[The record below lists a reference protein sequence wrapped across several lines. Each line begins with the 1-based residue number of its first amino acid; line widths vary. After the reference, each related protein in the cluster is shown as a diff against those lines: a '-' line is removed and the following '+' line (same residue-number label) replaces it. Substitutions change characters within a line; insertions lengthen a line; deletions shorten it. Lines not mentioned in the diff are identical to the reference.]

1 MNRETADTESMSLAG
16 ERVREELKRRVSA
29 IVVYVLCP
37 LSLGVLVGAAYSWPR
52 TLRMTIEFFQLGERA
67 FAAASGSSLFDKLLW
82 MDLSTMSVLIVLLL
96 SLHLFLGTAR
106 LLVQRLRAKTW
117 QEFKSRVYRNRL
129 LPQGLGPVAIRLGL
143 IGTLISFVL
152 IAMML
157 FGGARLPELGE
168 SVAAAETQP
177 VLSAEVG
184 RKSFVV
190 FLFLCASLYSS
201 LVGCAVGYF
210 AVPVLEWVGAYAAGR
225 AMISQRDAEVAEQQY
240 ALRLEQASREL
251 GLLARQAG
259 SVQAASSGLTECA
272 EAIRQTRVSLVEVCR
287 NMNETAQ
294 VAREVLDVRQVIRRA
309 AGDLFQVCRT
319 AESASELYQKQADEA
334 KLTASGLQEAA
345 SETAHQ
351 FTHAVTELKAAT
363 ESMRRDATAAAEDL
377 AGTLAGLLDGLQQ
390 GIGSITRT
398 QAAQEELAR
407 QTAGSVAACAGP
419 VAEASQRITAIALE
433 LERLTKSGAG
443 AEQSMKQAAQAVGP
457 AVGGVHA
464 ALGELRGSLEDLHP
478 RRAPSDPKA
487 VSVRRMGSGGDDGPK
502 PAAGVA
508 VGERFP
514 SPSGKQRRSF
524 WRRLFGGGD
533 GQSERR

>member
-1 MNRETADTESMSLAG
+1 MSLAG